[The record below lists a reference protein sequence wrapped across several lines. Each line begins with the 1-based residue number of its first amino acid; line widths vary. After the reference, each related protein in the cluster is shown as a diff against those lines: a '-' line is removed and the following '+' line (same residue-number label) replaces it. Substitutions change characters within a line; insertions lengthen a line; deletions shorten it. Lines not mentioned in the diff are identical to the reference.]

1 MQNPFLI
8 PATRFH
14 CVGILSCIRT
24 GVTRLLVILHKNVI
38 DSGSA
43 HSHGYTTAD
52 EDETDG
58 ARTLI
63 RQWSKRR
70 NDPKLMKEMWA
81 ENRQDRELMKYMHK
95 DLGKLRM
102 NKEAKLSDLT
112 RRTAADLWFRRNRSK
127 VYTFLVPL
135 ISLFY
140 LIPAVQFVALVIKL
154 RIRSVGYFLIL
165 ITVF

>member
-1 MQNPFLI
+1 MLPFPI
-8 PATRFH
+8 KIHPIKIFTRATP
-14 CVGILSCIRT
+14 GIS
-24 GVTRLLVILHKNVI
+24 LVLHKNVI

-70 NDPKLMKEMWA
+70 NDREFMKEMWA
-81 ENRQDRELMKYMHK
+81 KNRQDRELMKHMHK

-102 NKEAKLSDLT
+102 DKEAKLGDLS
-112 RRTAADLWFRRNRSK
+112 RLTAADIWFRRNRSK

-140 LIPAVQFVALVIKL
+140 LIPAVQFVALVTTHSISPY
-154 RIRSVGYFLIL
+154 IF
-165 ITVF
+165 FFF

>member
-1 MQNPFLI
+1 MINYYY
-8 PATRFH
+8 A
-14 CVGILSCIRT
+14 
-24 GVTRLLVILHKNVI
+24 
-38 DSGSA
+38 DSGSV
-43 HSHGYTTAD
+43 HSNGYITAG
-52 EDETDG
+52 EDEADG

-70 NDPKLMKEMWA
+70 NDREFMKQMWA
-81 ENRQDRELMKYMHK
+81 NNRQDRELMKYMHK

-102 NKEAKLSDLT
+102 DKEAKLSDLT
-112 RRTAADLWFRRNRSK
+112 RLTAADLWFRRNRSK

-154 RIRSVGYFLIL
+154 RLRSVCYLFSYSYYW
-165 ITVF
+165 FFFED

>member
-1 MQNPFLI
+1 
-8 PATRFH
+8 
-14 CVGILSCIRT
+14 
-24 GVTRLLVILHKNVI
+24 
-38 DSGSA
+38 
-43 HSHGYTTAD
+43 
-52 EDETDG
+52 
-58 ARTLI
+58 
-63 RQWSKRR
+63 
-70 NDPKLMKEMWA
+70 MWA

-140 LIPAVQFVALVIKL
+140 LIPAVQFVALVTTHSISPY
-154 RIRSVGYFLIL
+154 IF
-165 ITVF
+165 